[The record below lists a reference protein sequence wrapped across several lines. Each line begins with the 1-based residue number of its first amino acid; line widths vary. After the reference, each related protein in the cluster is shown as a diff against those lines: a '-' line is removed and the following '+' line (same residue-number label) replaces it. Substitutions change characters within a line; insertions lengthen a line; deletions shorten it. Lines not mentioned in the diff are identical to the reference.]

1 MLKIMLSGKYK
12 LKPNDIHL
20 YAPTRITIIKKDRQ
34 YKHCEN
40 MEKLETLYIAGG
52 NVKCYSLF

>member
-1 MLKIMLSGKYK
+1 MLSGKYK

-20 YAPTRITIIKKDRQ
+20 YAPTKITMIKKDRQ